1 MFESI
6 NLRKFDFMKTR
17 KMLALLCLAMLFSAG
32 QKSAMAAEDETAA
45 PSKSAAR
52 SSEHQMILRRRTVD
66 DKQQLLPEEMLTD
79 LRDTRLS
86 IGQVKQQAVN
96 LFLEATRVVVKP
108 GDPALHVSPTT
119 INAEMLK
126 EKKTYMPPRKDWLIF
141 YMNTLEPIIQLLTDD
156 INDVDTNGRA
166 VPPDIEAKINPL
178 WKTWQAD
185 VRAINKSLDEMQ
197 ELIAPDS
204 GTNIPLAKTA
214 LAIYNKAVELEKVRY
229 NAYELMSKEYVS
241 MEQHKVSGH

>member
-1 MFESI
+1 V
-6 NLRKFDFMKTR
+6 KP
-17 KMLALLCLAMLFSAG
+17 AG
-32 QKSAMAAEDETAA
+32 RTTD
-45 PSKSAAR
+45 
-52 SSEHQMILRRRTVD
+52 HQMILRRRTVD
-66 DKQQLLPEEMLTD
+66 DKQQLMPEEMLSD

-86 IGQVKQQAVN
+86 VGQVKQQALN

-108 GDPALHVSPTT
+108 GDPALHFSPAT
-119 INAEMLK
+119 INAEMLN

-166 VPPDIEAKINPL
+166 VPPNIEAKINPL

-185 VRAINKSLDEMQ
+185 VRAINRSLDEMQ
-197 ELIAPDS
+197 ELIGPDT

-214 LAIYNKAVELEKVRY
+214 LVIYNKAIELEKIRY
-229 NAYELMSKEYVS
+229 NVYELMSKEYVS
-241 MEQHKVSGH
+241 MEQHKASGN

>member
-1 MFESI
+1 
-6 NLRKFDFMKTR
+6 MKT
-17 KMLALLCLAMLFSAG
+17 KIVMTFIGLVALFSAACQSG
-32 QKSAMAAEDETAA
+32 MAAGDEPEAQGKSASGTN
-45 PSKSAAR
+45 
-52 SSEHQMILRRRTVD
+52 EHKMLLRRRTVD
-66 DKQQLLPEEMLTD
+66 DKQQLLPDEMLSD

-96 LFLEATRVVVKP
+96 LFLEATRVVIKP
-108 GDPALHVSPTT
+108 GDSALHFSPTT
-119 INAEMLK
+119 ISAEMLS
-126 EKKTYMPPRKDWLIF
+126 EKKKYLTPRKDWLIF

-166 VPPDIEAKINPL
+166 VPPNIEAKINPI

-185 VRAINKSLDEMQ
+185 VRAINRSLDEMQ

-214 LAIYNKAVELEKVRY
+214 LAIYEKAVQLEKVRY
-229 NAYELMSKEYVS
+229 SAHELMSNEYVS
-241 MEQHKVSGH
+241 MEQHKAKGNSQAR

>member
-17 KMLALLCLAMLFSAG
+17 KMMALFCMAALFSAG
-32 QKSAMAAEDETAA
+32 QNSAKAAGEETAA

-52 SSEHQMILRRRTVD
+52 STEHQLILRRRTVD

-108 GDPALHVSPTT
+108 GTPALHVSPTT
-119 INAEMLK
+119 ISAEMLN
-126 EKKTYMPPRKDWLIF
+126 EKKPTCRP
-141 YMNTLEPIIQLLTDD
+141 E
-156 INDVDTNGRA
+156 
-166 VPPDIEAKINPL
+166 
-178 WKTWQAD
+178 KTGSS
-185 VRAINKSLDEMQ
+185 I
-197 ELIAPDS
+197 
-204 GTNIPLAKTA
+204 T
-214 LAIYNKAVELEKVRY
+214 
-229 NAYELMSKEYVS
+229 
-241 MEQHKVSGH
+241 